1 VHPANELRNLRRRV
15 MRARNFPVG
24 TCPASRH
31 LHIMADAL
39 STGNKRYYLF
49 EKEPE
54 NCARSIY
61 AVLESLWKARAE
73 LAKLKTNQ

>member
-1 VHPANELRNLRRRV
+1 
-15 MRARNFPVG
+15 
-24 TCPASRH
+24 
-31 LHIMADAL
+31 MADAL